1 MMSPHDAVFAP
12 IVGMSGDEIPF
23 TRLVHMEKDA
33 HQCKYH
39 LYPSPWLSGAAE
51 AGLPSPLSILGD
63 VTTGAAARHGRPDHQ
78 RVVTEALRVDV
89 LRPHADDLVMSA
101 HQTWS
106 DDRRAIA
113 QGTIEDAASGV
124 AVGHVIARI
133 VLLDARR
140 PGSKVIAPSEL
151 RIEHARPPDVRNLL
165 AEQPAAHTGGPGHS
179 FSWLVGTTGAL
190 GNSYGFMHGG
200 AIAALCDIGLDRLR
214 RIPDQGL
221 VGAVVQSVTLDFF
234 APVLLTGTAHLT
246 AQLVQNGGN
255 RAEAVIGIGNDDREV
270 GAVACYRL
278 RQVPS

>member
-1 MMSPHDAVFAP
+1 MSPVFAP

-33 HQCKYH
+33 HDCRYH
-39 LYPSPWLSGAAE
+39 LHPSPWLSGAAE

-124 AVGHVIARI
+124 AVAHVVARI

-140 PGSKVIAPSEL
+140 PGSKVVAPNEL
-151 RIEHARPPDVRNLL
+151 RVEHARPPDVRELL
-165 AEQPAAHTGGPGHS
+165 AEQPAHTGGPGHS

-200 AIAALCDIGLDRLR
+200 AIAVLCDVGLDRLR
-214 RIPDQGL
+214 RIPDEGL
-221 VGAVVQSVTLDFF
+221 TGAVVQSVTLDFF
-234 APVLLTGTAHLT
+234 APVLLTGTAHIT
-246 AQLVQNGGN
+246 AQLAARGGG
-255 RAEAVIGIGNDDREV
+255 RAEAVIGIGNDKGEV